1 MGKTII
7 VSNRLP
13 ISIKRVDGKLE
24 YSPSIGG
31 LATGLASYTQSG
43 SGLWIGW
50 PGIPSEEL
58 SEKEKKEI
66 TKELRKHR
74 CFPVF
79 LSKTLLNDFYNGYS
93 NDVLWPLLH
102 TLPVE
107 GKITPKTWQAYR
119 DANKLFAEAVLAHSK
134 PGSTIWVHDYQ
145 LFLVPE
151 LLRVQRPKDKIGF
164 FLHIPFPQAKTLK
177 TNTHAVKILRG
188 VLGADLVGLHTASYV
203 ENFLQCCREL
213 HIGVVGPKQV
223 ALSYRTVRVADFPM
237 GIDYNKFSSATK
249 SRAVSG
255 EYQKLL
261 WKYRGKKVI
270 LAIDRL
276 DPTKGLVE
284 RLRAYQT
291 LLKENPKLHKKVVFV
306 MLAMPSRTEIPSYI
320 RLREN
325 VEKLVQNINATYGT
339 RSWEPVE
346 YMFQTMPFT
355 EFSALYR
362 RADIAFIA
370 PIRDGMNL
378 VAKEYLA
385 SKPKQD
391 GILVLSET
399 AGAAQ
404 ELKDAIMVNPKK
416 PRTLVKGLTDALTMP
431 PSELKKRVKNM
442 QKHLE
447 TNTVEKWADT
457 FMDTL
462 QKPIPVPLPTIATRL
477 SGHALQTL
485 KTDYRTSR
493 QRLIALDY
501 DGVLRHFARRPHEAK
516 PDSRVLSLLKK
527 LTDDPANNVIIISG
541 RDRIDMTEWFGSFP
555 LTLAAEHGALFRK
568 RGQKKWIKTTYSDKE
583 WRKKV
588 DTLFRYFA
596 LETPG
601 AFIEQ
606 KEWCIAWHY
615 RGASPFYAQKNL
627 VGIRRLLKPI
637 ATRYGLTIR
646 EGHKVLEVIP
656 GDVSKGTIVREWL
669 IHNHDFVLCIGDDQ
683 TDEVM
688 FREVPPGSYSIKV
701 GPGRTAAKYRLPTV
715 SAVHTTLNQIIDG

>member
-13 ISIKRVDGKLE
+13 VSVKKVDDKLE
-24 YSPSIGG
+24 YYPSVGG
-31 LATGLASYTQSG
+31 LATGLSSYTQSG

-50 PGIPSEEL
+50 PGIPSEDL
-58 SEKEKKEI
+58 TEKEKREI
-66 TKELRKHR
+66 TRELKKHR

-79 LSKTLLNDFYNGYS
+79 LGKDLLNDFYNGYS

-102 TLPVE
+102 TLPVDRKE
-107 GKITPKTWQAYR
+107 SDKIWRAYKQAN
-119 DANKLFAEAVLAHSK
+119 ALFAEATLEHSK

-151 LLRVQRPKDKIGF
+151 LLRIQRPKDRIGF
-164 FLHIPFPQAKTLK
+164 FLHIPFPEAKVLETSK
-177 TNTHAVKILRG
+177 HAGRILRG
-188 VLGADLVGLHTASYV
+188 VLGADLVGLHTASYT
-203 ENFLQCCREL
+203 ENFLDSCRKL
-213 HIGVVGPKQV
+213 HVGEVGPKQV
-223 ALSYRTVRVADFPM
+223 SLSYRTVRVADFPM

-249 SRAVSG
+249 GRAVST

-276 DPTKGLVE
+276 DPTKGLAE
-284 RLRAYQT
+284 RLKAYQT
-291 LLKENPKLHKKVVFV
+291 LLKENPSLHSKVVFV
-306 MLAMPSRTEIPSYI
+306 ILAVPSRTEIKAYI
-320 RLREN
+320 RLRER
-325 VEKLVQNINATYGT
+325 VEKLVETINRTYGK

-346 YMFQTMPFT
+346 YMFQTLPFA
-355 EFSALYR
+355 EISALYR
-362 RADIAFIA
+362 RADVAFIA

-385 SKPKQD
+385 SKPKHD

-404 ELKDAIMVNPKK
+404 ELKDAIMVNPRK

-431 PSELKKRVKNM
+431 PKELKRRVRSM

-447 TNTVEKWADT
+447 VHTVENWADT
-457 FMDTL
+457 FMNTL
-462 QKPIPVPLPTIATRL
+462 KKPVPVPLPNIASSLRG
-477 SGHALQTL
+477 SSLQNL
-485 KTDYRTSR
+485 LEDYRNAHR
-493 QRLIALDY
+493 RLIILDY
-501 DGVLRHFARRPHEAK
+501 DGVLQAFARRPHEAK
-516 PDSRVLSLLKK
+516 PSPETLDLLRK
-527 LTDDPANNVIIISG
+527 LTSDPTNNVIIISG
-541 RDRIDMTEWFGSFP
+541 RDRIDMTEWFGKLP
-555 LTLAAEHGALFRK
+555 ITLAAEHGALFRK
-568 RGQKKWIKTTYSDKE
+568 NGQKKWIKTTYSDKE

-588 DTLFRYFA
+588 DALFRYFA

-637 ATRYGLTIR
+637 VARYGLTVR

-683 TDEVM
+683 TDEAM
-688 FREVPPGSYSIKV
+688 FREVPPGSYSVKV
-701 GPGRTAAKYRLPTV
+701 GPGLTSATYRLPSV
-715 SAVHTTLNQIIDG
+715 PSVHKLLNQLND